1 MSSFFVSYRRRFN
14 LDEVLR
20 EWAAEQ
26 VATNRDQRDPR
37 RSGEDITAAP
47 DGAAEDDEVR
57 PERTYVT
64 LQTLVLCCQQLD
76 ISQTRKSIC
85 QRLFLA
91 AKHFQYFNITTT
103 SELQDSRGV
112 CV

>member
-37 RSGEDITAAP
+37 RSSEETAGAT
-47 DGAAEDDEVR
+47 DGAAEEEEVSHNR
-57 PERTYVT
+57 EYT
-64 LQTLVLCCQQLD
+64 
-76 ISQTRKSIC
+76 
-85 QRLFLA
+85 
-91 AKHFQYFNITTT
+91 
-103 SELQDSRGV
+103 
-112 CV
+112 